1 MNLPL
6 PTLNNLKCKKINL
19 HSLISFTYSN
29 VYRQIHLVQCG
40 ISSKQFFLVNLIIDK
55 VTLNVL
61 ETDKFSSRSIWVRCN
76 IPYPLILDKK
86 RVNLKSK
93 WFKILKSYISFIQKC
108 IYGKDLIPLSQR
120 KSLSRWNRSSV
131 ILELMTRNYL
141 PNGSLNVLAFSIS
154 FNIRH
159 SNTFH
164 SANEDWHHPSYF

>member
-6 PTLNNLKCKKINL
+6 PTLNNLKCKKSIFIAL
-19 HSLISFTYSN
+19 SHLPIVMYIDKFIWFN
-29 VYRQIHLVQCG
+29 VEYPANN
-40 ISSKQFFLVNLIIDK
+40 FFFDK

-108 IYGKDLIPLSQR
+108 IYGKGLIPLSQR